1 MFSGFRYTVSVQAL
15 DRETLY
21 EFESFIVLFMFP
33 RLWHVW
39 VLFFSFFLFSFSFFF
54 FSFMARLGPLHVSP
68 PLARLGATHSQKC
81 SLQLLHIENALGH

>member
-39 VLFFSFFLFSFSFFF
+39 VLFFFSF
-54 FSFMARLGPLHVSP
+54 FSFMAHLGPLHVSP